1 MQKSEGLQGG
11 QTVQEILRSEWSR
24 EVREVQEL
32 FRSRFGRAP
41 DGVWLAPGRA
51 NLMGEHTDYNQGY
64 VLPFALRQGI
74 TAAAARRTDRRLA
87 LCSRQEPD
95 FRAEIVLD
103 ALAPGQVTG
112 WPAYPAGVAWALRS
126 AGYEVPGAD
135 IAIDSDVPAGAGLS
149 SSAALECAAALAL
162 TDLAGP
168 PIPRGDLVAIARRA
182 ENEFVGVP
190 SGIMD
195 QSASLL
201 CQSGHALLLDCRS
214 LETSQVP
221 FDPARAGSRL
231 LLINTRAKHDLTAGD
246 YGRRRAE
253 CEKAARLLGIPS
265 LRSVTDVG
273 ETDRLTDPVL
283 RRRARHVVA
292 DNQRVLAVVALLGAI
307 SGPAASGPAAPADVY
322 AEIGRLLTQAH
333 LSLRDDFEISWPEAD
348 LAVDTALAGG
358 ALGARMMGGGFGGS
372 VLALVREGTQDA
384 LRAAASAAF
393 AQHTW
398 TEPEFLHAAPSAS
411 ARRL

>member
-149 SSAALECAAALAL
+149 SWPRWSA
-162 TDLAGP
+162 
-168 PIPRGDLVAIARRA
+168 PR
-182 ENEFVGVP
+182 
-190 SGIMD
+190 
-195 QSASLL
+195 
-201 CQSGHALLLDCRS
+201 RS
-214 LETSQVP
+214 
-221 FDPARAGSRL
+221 R
-231 LLINTRAKHDLTAGD
+231 
-246 YGRRRAE
+246 
-253 CEKAARLLGIPS
+253 
-265 LRSVTDVG
+265 
-273 ETDRLTDPVL
+273 
-283 RRRARHVVA
+283 
-292 DNQRVLAVVALLGAI
+292 
-307 SGPAASGPAAPADVY
+307 
-322 AEIGRLLTQAH
+322 
-333 LSLRDDFEISWPEAD
+333 
-348 LAVDTALAGG
+348 
-358 ALGARMMGGGFGGS
+358 
-372 VLALVREGTQDA
+372 
-384 LRAAASAAF
+384 
-393 AQHTW
+393 
-398 TEPEFLHAAPSAS
+398 
-411 ARRL
+411 